1 MDFQSE
7 HTLSNVPT
15 LPNAP
20 PYSAPNR
27 NDIFKISIDETLPT
41 YEEAMEVEYKNYCRK
56 NGFQYIK
63 Y

>member
-7 HTLSNVPT
+7 RTLSNVPI

-27 NDIFKISIDETLPT
+27 NIIFKISIDETLPT
-41 YEEAMEVEYKNYCRK
+41 YEENMEEYYQKS
-56 NGFQYIK
+56 FS
-63 Y
+63 